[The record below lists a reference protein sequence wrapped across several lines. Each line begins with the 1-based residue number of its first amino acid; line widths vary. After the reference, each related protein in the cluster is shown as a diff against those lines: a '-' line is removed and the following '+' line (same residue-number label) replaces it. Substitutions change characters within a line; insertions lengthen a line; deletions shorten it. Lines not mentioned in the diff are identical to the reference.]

1 MVYRAAL
8 ASGPGQFE
16 ISYCVTR
23 YATSDSCRKCQISTM
38 TLPNPSPRAAAALPI
53 NQSRDGIAGKSNI
66 LRFAEGGRGGGET
79 TMPTSSPT
87 SLARLKEHKAD
98 MIFWSDIDITTS
110 L

>member
-38 TLPNPSPRAAAALPI
+38 SPMAAAALPI

-66 LRFAEGGRGGGET
+66 LRFAEGGRGGGRQRC
-79 TMPTSSPT
+79 
-87 SLARLKEHKAD
+87 RLRPR
-98 MIFWSDIDITTS
+98 
-110 L
+110 LR

>member
-23 YATSDSCRKCQISTM
+23 YATSDSCRKCQLSTT
-38 TLPNPSPRAAAALPI
+38 TLPNPSPMAVAALPI

-66 LRFAEGGRGGGET
+66 LRFAEGGRWGGRQRC
-79 TMPTSSPT
+79 
-87 SLARLKEHKAD
+87 RLRPR
-98 MIFWSDIDITTS
+98 
-110 L
+110 LR